1 MKAVVIHVK
10 GGGLVGRSE
19 SKHWTVMDWPEA
31 TGGAA
36 GAPTP
41 MEMVLMALGSCSAVD
56 VVQILAKQ
64 RTPVESLRV
73 ELSAERREEHPRI
86 FTRIH
91 VEYVVRGEGI
101 KEAALERAITLSEEK
116 YCSVSAM
123 LRGSVEITSS
133 YRLEP

>member
-10 GGGLVGRSE
+10 GGGFVGRSE
-19 SKHWTVMDWPEA
+19 SKHWTVMDWSEA
-31 TGGAA
+31 TGGTA

-73 ELSAERREEHPRI
+73 ELDAERREEHPRI
-86 FTRIH
+86 FTKIRLDYA
-91 VEYVVRGEGI
+91 VKGAGI
-101 KEAALERAITLSEEK
+101 REAALERAIKLSEEK
-116 YCSVSAM
+116 YCSVAAM

-133 YRLEP
+133 HRLDS